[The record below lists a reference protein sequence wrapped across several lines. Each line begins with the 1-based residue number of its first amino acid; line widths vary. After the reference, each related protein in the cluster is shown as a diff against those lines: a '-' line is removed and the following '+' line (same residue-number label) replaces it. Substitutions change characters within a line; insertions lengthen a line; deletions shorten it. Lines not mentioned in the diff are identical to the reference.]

1 MYQGE
6 NMSNY
11 SKPTF
16 GKKVLLTTVGTAMLY
31 LPIQQS
37 FAQLEEIVVTSRRYE
52 ESITDAP
59 LAVAVMNNDYLKAN
73 RVASIQD
80 VLELTPGS
88 GWGQFAKAQPALGM
102 RGIQGAS
109 SGNASLE
116 HAVSV
121 VVDGVPVTK
130 AFMMTVP
137 VYDLQRVEVM
147 RGPQGTTFGR
157 NATLGMMHFIS
168 ARPNQE
174 TSAQIQGT
182 LGERGLFETN
192 GHYNTAL
199 SENWSARIA
208 FNYQDLPGSMENEQN
223 GERYEEFKNTSVR
236 ASFLYEPDDS
246 FSAYLKAEYIDDE
259 EFPTVRRGTDLGV
272 QWLNG
277 NYGSYVSN
285 EDPWKATLS
294 PDPAGDPWLVTR
306 DMTFLSGEL
315 TWSLDNDIT
324 VTSITGY
331 MDGGHQS
338 NSDAFGTPYDI
349 RDQQVWNDATIFS
362 QEVRIDNSA
371 SGNRLGWLFGASY
384 LQDEEHRIER
394 NESEPFR
401 GNCTSNPATR
411 TACLRN
417 STLFTDA
424 TNNTDAFGIFG
435 EITYDFTDQ
444 LSLAVGGRYSNDS
457 RSLDFET
464 YGYGDSRGLGGVG
477 LFNPDPTRDCAQQV
491 LLTPGN
497 CGTPAN
503 PVGFD
508 GKVDDSWS
516 NFSPKVS
523 LSYAINENNNIYA
536 LWSEGFKAGG
546 FQHDARTQSNLDVI
560 LDPETSE
567 NFEIGWKGS
576 YDSLVF
582 AVTAFKQSQNDVHQ
596 GNLVILGSSQ
606 ANLLVNA
613 AGIEN
618 TGFEFE
624 ATWAPTENLTLGGM
638 VALYDPKF
646 KEGSALSA
654 AFDLATG
661 SFSGGEDVSGT
672 IPANSVDESA
682 FLWGSYDWNLS
693 NGSNLNLRADYKYRA
708 AIWAR
713 NGAIDRAG
721 LNLKGDGF
729 AYLRPK
735 LGKIGLRFTW
745 TSADENL
752 SLAIWGKNLDNKP
765 DYINS
770 GPGFGYVYLNG
781 PSVNGSVPVRGRPSG
796 STGRR
801 LVGATATWNF
811 GG

>member
-1 MYQGE
+1 
-6 NMSNY
+6 MSIY

-16 GKKVLLTTVGTAMLY
+16 GRKVLLSTVGTAMLY

-59 LAVAVMNNDYLKAN
+59 LAVAVMNDDYLKAN

-88 GWGQFAKAQPALGM
+88 NWGQFAKAQPALGM
-102 RGIQGAS
+102 RGINGAS
-109 SGNASLE
+109 FGNASLE
-116 HAVSV
+116 HAISIVS
-121 VVDGVPVTK
+121 DGVPITK
-130 AFMMTVP
+130 AFMMTLP
-137 VYDLQRVEVM
+137 VYDLERAEVM

-174 TSAQIQGT
+174 TSGRINATI
-182 LGERGLFETN
+182 GERGLFETA

-199 SENWSARIA
+199 NENWSARLA
-208 FNYQDLPGSMENEQN
+208 FNYQDLPGSIENEQN
-223 GERYEEFKNTSVR
+223 GERYEYFKNKSVR
-236 ASFLYEPDDS
+236 AGFMYQADDS

-272 QWLNG
+272 QWLNA

-285 EDPWKATLS
+285 TDPWKATLS
-294 PDPAGDPWLVTR
+294 PDPAGDPWVVTR
-306 DMTFLSGEL
+306 EMTILSGEL
-315 TWSLDNDIT
+315 TWNLANDIT

-331 MDGGHQS
+331 ADGSHAS

-349 RDQQVWNDATIFS
+349 RDQQVWNDADIFT

-371 SGNRLGWLFGASY
+371 SGNALGWLFGVSY
-384 LQDEEHRIER
+384 LNDEEHRIER
-394 NESEPFR
+394 NESEPMR
-401 GNCTSNPATR
+401 GNCNAVNPTN
-411 TACLRN
+411 CFRN

-424 TNNTDAFGIFG
+424 TNKTEAYGIFG

-444 LSLAVGGRYSNDS
+444 LTLAVGGRYSNDS
-457 RSLDFET
+457 RDIVFET
-464 YGYGDSRGLGGVG
+464 YGYGAASGLGGIG
-477 LFNPDPTRDCAQQV
+477 LFNPDPSRDCAQQV
-491 LLTPGN
+491 LITPGR

-508 GKVDDSWS
+508 GTESASWS

-523 LSYAINENNNIYA
+523 LSYAINDNNNVYA

-546 FQHDARTQSNLDVI
+546 FQQDSRTRSNLAVI
-560 LDPETSE
+560 LGPETGE
-567 NFEIGWKGS
+567 NFELGWKGS

-582 AVTAFKQSQNDVHQ
+582 AATVFKQTQNDVQ
-596 GNLVILGSSQ
+596 TGNLVLLGSSQ

-613 AGIEN
+613 AGVEN

-638 VALYDPKF
+638 VSLYDPKF

-654 AFDLATG
+654 AFNLQTG

-672 IPANSVDESA
+672 IPANSVDKSA
-682 FLWGSYDWNLS
+682 FVWGEYVWGLG
-693 NGSNLNLRADYKYRA
+693 NGSRLALRADYKYRA

-713 NGAIDRAG
+713 NGAIDRQG
-721 LNLKGDGF
+721 LNLLGDGF
-729 AYLRPK
+729 AYERPE
-735 LGKIGLRFTW
+735 LGKIGLRLTW
-745 TSADENL
+745 TSADDNL
-752 SLAIWGKNLDNKP
+752 SLSVWGKNLDNEP

-781 PSVNGSVPVRGRPSG
+781 PSVNGSTPVRARPSG